1 MNSLFDPLCALARRA
16 GKAIMEVRA
25 RGFHVEYK
33 ADHSPLTEADKA
45 SQAVLAEGLAA
56 LLPEVPVLSEEGRD
70 IPYAERRVWSR
81 LLLVDP
87 LDGTKEFVKELGEF
101 CVCVALMR
109 DGYPELGVVHAP
121 VRDRTWCGGAGLGA
135 FRRDGDGPAEAVT
148 VREPDPSGLVAV
160 ASRSHN
166 TPDLDAYLETLPVR
180 ERINA
185 GSAIKFCLVAEGSA
199 DIYARFGPTMEW
211 DTAAGQAVVEG
222 AGGTMTLHDGRRFF
236 YNKESLLNP
245 GFLVLG
251 RRTPPASR

>member
-1 MNSLFDPLCALARRA
+1 
-16 GKAIMEVRA
+16 
-25 RGFHVEYK
+25 
-33 ADHSPLTEADKA
+33 
-45 SQAVLAEGLAA
+45 
-56 LLPEVPVLSEEGRD
+56 
-70 IPYAERRVWSR
+70 
-81 LLLVDP
+81 
-87 LDGTKEFVKELGEF
+87 
-101 CVCVALMR
+101 
-109 DGYPELGVVHAP
+109 
-121 VRDRTWCGGAGLGA
+121 
-135 FRRDGDGPAEAVT
+135 VT